1 MAYKVIHPFFD
12 LQDKERHTYKVGDPF
27 PHKGEVSE
35 ERVAE
40 LTGNKNKLG
49 KPVIELVEEVETKP
63 KPKRTRKKK
72 VTESEG

>member
-12 LQDKERHTYKVGDPF
+12 LQDEKRHTYKVGDPF
-27 PHKGEVSE
+27 PYKGEVSE

-63 KPKRTRKKK
+63 KRTRKKK
-72 VTESEG
+72 TTESEG

>member
-1 MAYKVIHPFFD
+1 MVYKVIHPFFD

-49 KPVIELVEEVETKP
+49 KPVIELVKEVET

>member
-49 KPVIELVEEVETKP
+49 KPVIELVKEVET

>member
-27 PHKGEVSE
+27 PYKGEVSE

-49 KPVIELVEEVETKP
+49 EPVIELVEEVEA

-72 VTESEG
+72 ATESEG

>member
-63 KPKRTRKKK
+63 KRTRKKK

>member
-12 LQDKERHTYKVGDPF
+12 LQDKERHTYTVGDSF
-27 PHKGEVSE
+27 PYKGEVSE

-63 KPKRTRKKK
+63 KRTRKKK
-72 VTESEG
+72 ATESEG

>member
-12 LQDKERHTYKVGDPF
+12 LQDKERRTYKVGDLF

-35 ERVAE
+35 ERAAE

-63 KPKRTRKKK
+63 KRTRKKK
-72 VTESEG
+72 ATESEG

>member
-1 MAYKVIHPFFD
+1 MAYRVIHPFFD
-12 LQDKERHTYKVGDPF
+12 LQDKERHTYKVGDSF
-27 PHKGEVSE
+27 PYKGEVSE

-63 KPKRTRKKK
+63 KRTRKKK
-72 VTESEG
+72 ATESEG

>member
-12 LQDKERHTYKVGDPF
+12 LQDKERHTYAVGDSF

-49 KPVIELVEEVETKP
+49 KPVIELVKEVEA

-72 VTESEG
+72 ATESEG

>member
-1 MAYKVIHPFFD
+1 MTYKVIHPFFD

-27 PHKGEVSE
+27 PYEGEVSE
-35 ERVAE
+35 ERAAE
-40 LTGNKNKLG
+40 LTGDKNKLG

-63 KPKRTRKKK
+63 KRTRKKK

>member
-35 ERVAE
+35 ERASE

-63 KPKRTRKKK
+63 KRTRKKK
-72 VTESEG
+72 ATESEG

>member
-1 MAYKVIHPFFD
+1 MTYKVIHPFFD

-49 KPVIELVEEVETKP
+49 KPVIELVKEVET

-72 VTESEG
+72 VTESEGR

>member
-1 MAYKVIHPFFD
+1 MNYKVINPFFD

-27 PHKGEVSE
+27 PYKGEVSE

-63 KPKRTRKKK
+63 KRTRKKK

>member
-35 ERVAE
+35 KRVAE

-63 KPKRTRKKK
+63 KRTRKKK